1 MATVMFWT
9 GILTPPVVVLLVFA
23 TLLLIGREQDKKE
36 TSSQEP
42 LSHPVRT
49 SRDA

>member
-1 MATVMFWT
+1 MATVMFWA
-9 GILTPPVVVLLVFA
+9 GILTPPIVVLLVFA
-23 TLLLIGREQDKKE
+23 TLLLIGREQDKKP
-36 TSSQEP
+36 SGPEP